1 MTTGRSTARAAKW
14 SFIATVGAKLI
25 TLGGL
30 TVLARLLDPR
40 EFGLLAFAMA
50 YIVYVETIG
59 DLGTGTALIYWPD
72 RREDAAQVTF
82 LINLAAGMG
91 WCIVTLLLAPFIA
104 DFFNAPEGT
113 NIVRAL
119 AIGFIIKYLGNT
131 HDALTRKDLR
141 FQARALPELALSL
154 VKAGVSI
161 LLAWKGFGAWSLVA
175 GHLAGLT
182 ASTAFFWTITS
193 WRPRWRFPRDLFK
206 PMLAYGRGIISV
218 NILEAVL
225 MQTDLAAVGRS
236 LGVTALGLYQLAG
249 KLPEATVTVIVR
261 IAGRVLLPAF
271 SRVAAS
277 GENPKHAY
285 LAAARYIAAVTLPLS
300 AGLAILSEPLV
311 LVFFGADWIAAAP
324 ILTALAILA
333 GIRTL
338 GVQSGD
344 VLKATGRVGTLAR
357 IQILRAVLVVVVVI
371 IAAQKSAVTVATS
384 LALVD
389 GIAVTVAFLIT
400 ARVIGVSPREIGR
413 AYAPSLA
420 AVTAMSVAVL
430 SWRTWGVD
438 LPAAY
443 EVAISV
449 TIGAT
454 TYLLA
459 LAILAPQML
468 AEARRMFA
476 FGH

>member
-1 MTTGRSTARAAKW
+1 MTTGRTTARAAKW
-14 SFIATVGAKLI
+14 SFIATVGAKLV
-25 TLGGL
+25 TLAGL
-30 TVLARLLDPR
+30 TILARLLDPR

-82 LINLAAGMG
+82 LINLAAGLG

-193 WRPRWRFPRDLFK
+193 WRPRWSFPRDLFK

-225 MQTDLAAVGRS
+225 VQTDLAAVGRS

-277 GENPKHAY
+277 GEDPKHAY
-285 LAAARYIAAVTLPLS
+285 LTAARYIAAVTLPLS
-300 AGLAILSEPLV
+300 AGLAILAEPLV
-311 LVFFGADWIAAAP
+311 LVFFGTDWIAAAP

-333 GIRTL
+333 GIRAL

-357 IQILRAVLVVVVVI
+357 IQVLRAVLVVIVVI
-371 IAAQKSAVTVATS
+371 IAAQRSAVAVATS

-389 GIAVTVAFLIT
+389 GIAVTIAFFIT

-420 AVTAMSVAVL
+420 AVTAMSAAVL
-430 SWRTWGVD
+430 AWQMWGLD
-438 LPAAY
+438 LAVALD
-443 EVAISV
+443 VAISV
-449 TIGAT
+449 TIGAAA
-454 TYLLA
+454 YLLA
-459 LAILAPQML
+459 LAIIAPRML

-476 FGH
+476 FRQ